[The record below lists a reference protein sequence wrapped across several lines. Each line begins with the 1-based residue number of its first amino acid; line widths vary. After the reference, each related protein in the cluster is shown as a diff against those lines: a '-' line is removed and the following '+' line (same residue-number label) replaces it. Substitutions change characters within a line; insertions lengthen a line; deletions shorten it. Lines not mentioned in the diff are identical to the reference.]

1 MNRREMTVKKPR
13 LKRDW
18 EGRYVRLKRK
28 METKGGDV
36 FEAGEVMR
44 VDRNYGGLHLSAVR
58 HCSEC
63 KKRYRG
69 HLRKVQERDVMLLP
83 EDYRPESEGG
93 LFSVY
98 ALRAEVER
106 LKALAICSSDE
117 GTHVYWSAVAQAQ
130 GADLEELK
138 GELEWRENELTKAED
153 EIAAYEH
160 EVEDLRAEVERL
172 RRACVQV
179 RKWGIELAS
188 LPPEEREQRFCQLWP
203 HINDAL
209 RTAALQTDPED
220 SQC

>member
-1 MNRREMTVKKPR
+1 MPTVRIPR
-13 LKRDW
+13 VKRDW

-44 VDRNYGGLHLSAVR
+44 VDRNYGGLHLSVVR
-58 HCSEC
+58 HCSVC
-63 KKRYRG
+63 KKRHRG
-69 HLRKVQERDVMLLP
+69 RINRVSEDDVRLLP
-83 EDYRPESEGG
+83 EDYRPEED

-98 ALRAEVER
+98 ALRAKVEK
-106 LKALAICSSDE
+106 LE
-117 GTHVYWSAVAQAQ
+117 G
-130 GADLEELK
+130 D
-138 GELEWRENELTKAED
+138 LEWREEQLTKAKR
-153 EIAAYEH
+153 EILAYEP

-172 RRACVQV
+172 RELAVYSTEDGTQAYWRDIAEAKTETIARLRRACIQV

-188 LPPEEREQRFCQLWP
+188 LQPDMRERRFCQLWP

-209 RTAALQTDPED
+209 RTAALQAESED